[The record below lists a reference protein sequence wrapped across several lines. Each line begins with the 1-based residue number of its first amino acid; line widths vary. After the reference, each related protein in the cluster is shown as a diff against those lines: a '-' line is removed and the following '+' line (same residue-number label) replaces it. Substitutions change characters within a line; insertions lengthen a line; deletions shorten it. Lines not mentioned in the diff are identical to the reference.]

1 MECSQAMNIHNAFML
16 WFHTLVHSHTI
27 HTIARTHA
35 NAHIHRNYAQI
46 HTHRVKERDSSTILF
61 TCTHP
66 ILICFTRMVKSHMK
80 NGALW
85 SRWLL
90 VLGLFIIA
98 WGMVQR
104 HTWKK
109 KKAAAI
115 HKSNAVVNLRRLSI
129 QKERREEKEKTIR
142 RRLKKM
148 NETHGVWDIRQIWT
162 HLCKCHAQKIN
173 KLVVCRIDYVC
184 CIVFSTHIFCWLQN
198 KSHLGKLAA
207 KLRAPFH

>member
-109 KKAAAI
+109 KKAAA
-115 HKSNAVVNLRRLSI
+115 HSQEQCCCKSQAAQHSKRE
-129 QKERREEKEKTIR
+129 KRREEKNYT
-142 RRLKKM
+142 
-148 NETHGVWDIRQIWT
+148 TA
-162 HLCKCHAQKIN
+162 AQKN
-173 KLVVCRIDYVC
+173 EWNPRRMRH
-184 CIVFSTHIFCWLQN
+184 STNMNAFM
-198 KSHLGKLAA
+198 
-207 KLRAPFH
+207 